1 MPPGETS
8 PRWLTPTRL
17 LTILLATVLI
27 TLIPLLY
34 LNLLS
39 SVLDDLGRKEWGGA
53 DFTAYYT
60 AARLVRVG
68 RSPYDEAAFGAEAQS
83 LGFRNDRPYIYPPL
97 LAIGVTPLTL
107 LPPRQAATVWF
118 LLNVTLLGLSSI
130 LVARTLGLQTQKLA
144 VVSLSLAVLT
154 FYPAVF
160 SIFVGQANVLLLG
173 LLALAWYGTKR
184 GSDTLAGVTIG
195 AASLIKVFPFCLALY
210 FLWKGRYRS
219 FLSAVAAIVVLTGF
233 SIAVVGLEPHL
244 TFVESILPTQVVKPH
259 PLNQSLSSFLFRA
272 IEPALQR
279 DLLLWRLAS
288 LSAWAL
294 IVLGT
299 VLLIACG
306 SRQAASQDLEF
317 GLVVVSMLLVSTVS
331 WIGTLTLLVI
341 PYSALARELLAEGG
355 RRHLILLS
363 LTTALSFLCV
373 DSQRAVESYAMAG
386 GGAGQLPLALLNLPM
401 YGMILLWLAIGYL
414 LFRHRRHPL
423 HSIRPS

>member
-8 PRWLTPTRL
+8 PRWLTPGRL
-17 LTILLATVLI
+17 LTILLGTIVV

-39 SVLDDLGRKEWGGA
+39 SVLGDLERKEWGGA

-60 AARLVRVG
+60 AARLIRVG

-107 LPPRQAATVWF
+107 LPPRQATTVWF
-118 LLNVTLLGLSSI
+118 LLNVTLLGLCSI
-130 LVARTLGLQTQKLA
+130 VVARTLGFQTHRLA
-144 VVSLSLAVLT
+144 VVSLLLAALT

-160 SIFVGQANVLLLG
+160 SVFVGQANVLLLA
-173 LLALAWYGTKR
+173 LLVLAWYGTR
-184 GSDTLAGVTIG
+184 HGSEVLAGVAIG

-219 FLSAVAAIVVLTGF
+219 FLSAVAAMVILTAF

-244 TFVESILPTQVVKPH
+244 IYVESTLPTQIIKPH

-272 IEPALQR
+272 IQPAQQG

-288 LSAWAL
+288 LSASAL
-294 IVLGT
+294 VVLGT
-299 VLLIACG
+299 VLLIARG
-306 SRQAASQDLEF
+306 SRQAALQDLEF
-317 GLVVVSMLLVSTVS
+317 GLVVVGVLLVSTVS

-341 PYSALARELLAEGG
+341 PYSALAKELLAEGG
-355 RRHLILLS
+355 RRDLILVS
-363 LTTALSFLCV
+363 ATAALSFVCV
-373 DSQRAVESYAMAG
+373 DSQRTAESFAMAG
-386 GGAGQLPLALLNLPM
+386 GGAGLLSPALLNLPM

-414 LFRHRRHPL
+414 LSRHRRRPL
-423 HSIRPS
+423 HPIQGS

>member
-17 LTILLATVLI
+17 LTILLATVVV

-39 SVLDDLGRKEWGGA
+39 SVLGDLERKDWGGA

-60 AARLVRVG
+60 AARLIRAG
-68 RSPYDEAAFGAEAQS
+68 TSPYDEAAFGAEAQS

-107 LPPRQAATVWF
+107 VPPRQAATVWF

-130 LVARTLGLQTQKLA
+130 VVARTLGLETQKLA
-144 VVSLSLAVLT
+144 IVSLLLAALT

-160 SIFVGQANVLLLG
+160 SIFVGQANVLLLA
-173 LLALAWYGTKR
+173 LVALAWYGTR
-184 GSDTLAGVTIG
+184 RRSDALAGVAIG
-195 AASLIKVFPFCLALY
+195 AASLIKLFPFCLALY
-210 FLWKGRYRS
+210 FLWKGWYRS
-219 FLSAVAAIVVLTGF
+219 FLSAVAAIVFLTGF

-244 TFVESILPTQVVKPH
+244 TYVESILPTQIVKPH

-272 IEPALQR
+272 LEPAQQG

-288 LSAWAL
+288 LSASAL
-294 IVLGT
+294 VVLGT
-299 VLLIACG
+299 VLAIRRG
-306 SRQAASQDLEF
+306 SRQSAVDDLEF
-317 GLVVVSMLLVSTVS
+317 GLVVVGALLVSTVS

-341 PYSALARELLAEGG
+341 PYSALAKELLAERGQ
-355 RRHLILLS
+355 RNLILIS
-363 LTTALSFLCV
+363 LTAVLSFVCV
-373 DSQRAVESYAMAG
+373 DSQRAVETYALAG
-386 GGAGQLPLALLNLPM
+386 GGAGQLPPALLDLPM

-414 LFRHRRHPL
+414 LWRHRHRLLHP
-423 HSIRPS
+423 IQGW